1 MKYISSL
8 IIAVSLLLLTAK
20 TIHSQEVLETPP
32 SAPEVTYLRQINQED
47 EKEILAR
54 LPADL
59 KQDLLKVKEIDP
71 ERYRDFLMESSVGRY
86 EVYFSRMEEFE
97 KKRFETE
104 RLVQQL
110 EVQTEALG
118 IQYEHAK
125 ENQKSALVSRLKT
138 KLGELF
144 EMKEKARAFN
154 VEMLERE
161 LAQLKESLSIRKQN
175 KNEIINRRL
184 NELIGKGDYLDW

>member
-8 IIAVSLLLLTAK
+8 IIVVSLLLLTAK
-20 TIHSQEVLETPP
+20 TVHSQEVLETPP
-32 SAPEVTYLRQINQED
+32 SAPELNYWKQVNQED
-47 EKEILAR
+47 EKEILAK
-54 LPADL
+54 LPEDL

-71 ERYRDFLMESSVGRY
+71 QRYQDFLMESSVGRY
-86 EVYFSRMEEFE
+86 EVYFGRTEEFE
-97 KKRFETE
+97 KKRYDTE

-125 ENQKSALVSRLKT
+125 ENQKASIVSRLKT

-144 EMKEKARAFN
+144 EMKEKERALN
-154 VEMLERE
+154 VEMLEKE
-161 LAQLKESLSIRKQN
+161 LAELKESLSIRKQN
-175 KNEIINRRL
+175 KNEIISRRL